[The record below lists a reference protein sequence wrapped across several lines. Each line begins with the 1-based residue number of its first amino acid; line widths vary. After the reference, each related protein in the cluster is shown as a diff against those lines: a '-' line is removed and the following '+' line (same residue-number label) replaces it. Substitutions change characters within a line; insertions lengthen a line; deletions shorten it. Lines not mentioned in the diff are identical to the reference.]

1 MHSLI
6 TCIGNG
12 WIDFLPQ
19 VRVTLDLKGIS
30 YSTGASVLD
39 VALLED
45 KRSISSHVL
54 VPPILFP
61 LFVHHDIELIDWLY
75 LETIHLQMHLD
86 DVSGLLSHHI
96 VKLAC
101 EVF

>member
-6 TCIGNG
+6 TGIGNG
-12 WIDFLPQ
+12 WVDFLPQ
-19 VRVTLDLKGIS
+19 VGVTFDFEGVS
-30 YSTGASVLD
+30 NPTGASVLD

-45 KRSISSHVL
+45 KRSISSHIL

-75 LETIHLQMHLD
+75 FETIHLQMHLD
-86 DVSGLLSHHI
+86 DVSGLLSDHI
-96 VKLAC
+96 IKLAS